1 MVTGKVDDV
10 RPFLRHADVVV
21 APLRL
26 ARGIQNKVMEGM
38 AMARPVVT
46 TPQGLE
52 GIDARAGLELLV
64 ASTPA
69 EFSAAVHSV
78 LEPGATGLGP
88 AARSLMVNAYAWSS
102 RLAKLDQ
109 LLAG

>member
-1 MVTGKVDDV
+1 
-10 RPFLRHADVVV
+10 VV

-52 GIDARAGLELLV
+52 GINAEVGKEIFVARAPQEFADAVQLALRPQ
-64 ASTPA
+64 SA
-69 EFSAAVHSV
+69 EVGAAGRSV
-78 LEPGATGLGP
+78 MAKHYVWE
-88 AARSLMVNAYAWSS
+88 SQ
-102 RLAKLDQ
+102 LAQLDR
-109 LLAG
+109 LLAGPV